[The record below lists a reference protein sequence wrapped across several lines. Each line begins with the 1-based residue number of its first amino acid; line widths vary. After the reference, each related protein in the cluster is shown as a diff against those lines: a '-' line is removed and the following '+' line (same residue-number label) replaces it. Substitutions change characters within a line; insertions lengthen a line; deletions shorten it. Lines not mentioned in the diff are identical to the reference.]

1 MRIQRLVSHL
11 KLSQKFLLIGLLAST
26 MLAIPTFLIVRRV
39 MVDLQHSRSAAA
51 GIVPAGELLMLI
63 QLIQQHR
70 GLTASRSSGDPA
82 TEGAWRDKQT
92 AVEQAQARVRR
103 ALAAFGQPALQS
115 RFDALYGEWTT
126 LAGGIDRGTVD
137 GQQGFFLHT
146 ELIEAQMGL
155 LEDIAHL
162 SGLSLYTEPASYFLQ
177 SAVLSELPKLT
188 EALGQ
193 LRGQGA
199 LALSRGEMSGE
210 QRGRIDALRK
220 RVHLHLRA
228 ERQFLD
234 RAIALSPALKQQIA
248 TSATAAA
255 GAAEEGMRLVDT
267 TILSAARLDYPS
279 AEYFA
284 AMTAAIDAQFALI
297 HQSFQVLERE
307 LHEQEAGTRRQLLM
321 IGLSIGLLAVLSW
334 WIMILVTRLTN
345 ASMLQAVR
353 VAQGVAAGDLGMR
366 VERSGS
372 DEASQL
378 LGALQTMSERLGE
391 VVARVRDNAD
401 SVAIACEQIARGSED
416 LSQRTVEQASALEET
431 AATMTQLGATVRQNA
446 EHAQQSDLVA
456 GKASAVAER
465 GRAVV
470 GQMVATMERISESAR
485 QIVNIIGLIDGIA
498 FQTNI
503 LALNASVEA
512 ARAGEQG
519 RGFSVVA
526 GEVRSL
532 AQRCA
537 EAARDIKTLI
547 EVCVASIKQG
557 CALADEAGSTMREIV
572 AASRQVG
579 DLVAE
584 ISAAS
589 KEQSQAVGQVGEAVQ
604 LMDQATQQNAVLVEQ
619 SAVAAESLRDQAQQL
634 VQTVAVFR
642 LGSDGAGADGAVPP
656 ASGRAA
662 AEVASR
668 RLLTAHAG

>member
-11 KLSQKFLLIGLLAST
+11 KLSHKFLLIGVLASV
-26 MLAIPTFLIVRRV
+26 MLAIPAFLIVKRV

-63 QLIQQHR
+63 QLAQQQR
-70 GLTASRSSGDPA
+70 GLATSRANGNPA
-82 TEGAWRDKQT
+82 LEGAWRDNQA

-103 ALAAFGQPALQS
+103 ALAAFGQPALQN
-115 RFDALYGEWTT
+115 RFDALYREWTT
-126 LAGGIDRGTVD
+126 LASEIDRGTLD
-137 GQQGFFLHT
+137 DQQGFFRHT

-155 LEDIAHL
+155 LEDITHL

-177 SAVLSELPKLT
+177 SAVLGELPKLT

-193 LRGQGA
+193 LRAQGA
-199 LALSRGEMSGE
+199 QVLSRGEMSGE
-210 QRGRIDALRK
+210 QYGQIDALRK
-220 RVHLHLRA
+220 QVYLHLRA
-228 ERQFLD
+228 ERQSLD
-234 RAIALSPALKQQIA
+234 RAAALSPALQQQIA
-248 TSATAAA
+248 IAATAAT
-255 GAAEEGMRLVDT
+255 GAAEEGLRLVDS
-267 TILSAARLDYPS
+267 TILNAARLDYPS

-284 AMTAAIDAQFALI
+284 AMTRVVDAQFALI
-297 HQSFQVLERE
+297 HQSFKVLERDLRDE
-307 LHEQEAGTRRQLLM
+307 EVDTRRQLLM
-321 IGLSIGLLAVLSW
+321 IGLSIGLLAALSW
-334 WIMILVTRLTN
+334 WIMILITRVTN
-345 ASMLQAVR
+345 ASMRQAVR
-353 VAQGVAAGDLGMR
+353 VARAVAAGDLGMR
-366 VERSGS
+366 IELSGS

-378 LGALQTMSERLGE
+378 LGALQAMSEKLGS

-401 SVAIACEQIARGSED
+401 SVAIACEQIAHGSED

-446 EHAQQSDLVA
+446 EHAQQSDQMA
-456 GKASAVAER
+456 RRASAVAER
-465 GRAVV
+465 GRAMV
-470 GQMVATMERISESAR
+470 GQMVASMEQIDDSAR
-485 QIVNIIGLIDGIA
+485 RIVNIIGLIDGIA

-512 ARAGEQG
+512 ARAGQQG

-537 EAARDIKTLI
+537 EAAREIKTLI

-557 CALADEAGSTMREIV
+557 CALADEAGNTMQEIV
-572 AASRQVG
+572 TASRQVG

-619 SAVAAESLRDQAQQL
+619 SAMAAESLRDQAQQL
-634 VQTVAVFR
+634 VQAVAVFK
-642 LGSDGAGADGAVPP
+642 LGSDSAGADGAGTL
-656 ASGRAA
+656 ASCRAT

-668 RLLTAHAG
+668 RLLTASTG